1 MSNLKI
7 RIKGEKAEALAKM
20 LSEIE
25 GISPAETP
33 LYKCLGNNKII
44 VLLLSV
50 GFVADTFT
58 ISQGLGKI
66 IKEYDNWRNQGK
78 IQAIIEKPDHS
89 TCDFSEFLSL
99 IPQTDSTESLS
110 QDLSSMSLPSLQEIA
125 KLPISERHKLLSPYM
140 DEMAQIFNNDS
151 ELILCSLSDTEC

>member
-1 MSNLKI
+1 M
-7 RIKGEKAEALAKM
+7 RIKGEKAKALAQM

-33 LYKCLGNNKII
+33 LYKSSGNNKMI
-44 VLLLSV
+44 VLFLSA
-50 GFVADTFT
+50 GFFADTFT
-58 ISQGLGKI
+58 ISQGLSKI
-66 IKEYDNWRNQGK
+66 IKQYDDWQSQGK

-99 IPQTDSTESLS
+99 IPQSDSTDSLN

-140 DEMAQIFNNDS
+140 DEMAEIFNNDP
-151 ELILCSLSDTEC
+151 ELTLCSLSDEEG